1 MPNLFDQNGKP
12 LNPGGKSQ
20 GERKQARD
28 FKIEFWKA
36 MKEVEGLERKTLM
49 KHTVEQAFKN
59 PDILKAVLNKM
70 LPDLS
75 KDEGIE
81 NMVRTFLIRSSENK

>member
-1 MPNLFDQNGKP
+1 MEM
-12 LNPGGKSQ
+12 LNSYSNPSGLSK
-20 GERKQARD
+20 KDKLKARD
-28 FKIEFWKA
+28 FKYEFWKA
-36 MKEVEGLERKTLM
+36 MKEVEVTERKTLM